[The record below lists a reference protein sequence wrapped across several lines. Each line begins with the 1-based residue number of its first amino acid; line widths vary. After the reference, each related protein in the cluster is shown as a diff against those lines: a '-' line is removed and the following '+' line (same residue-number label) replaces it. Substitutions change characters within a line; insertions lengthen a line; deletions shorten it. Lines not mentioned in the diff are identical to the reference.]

1 MGNLA
6 RRRAIVDETGG
17 SAFAEHVT
25 RADAYDEQSAARR
38 PRAFADDGKPP
49 VMRVAS

>member
-17 SAFAEHVT
+17 SAFAAHVT